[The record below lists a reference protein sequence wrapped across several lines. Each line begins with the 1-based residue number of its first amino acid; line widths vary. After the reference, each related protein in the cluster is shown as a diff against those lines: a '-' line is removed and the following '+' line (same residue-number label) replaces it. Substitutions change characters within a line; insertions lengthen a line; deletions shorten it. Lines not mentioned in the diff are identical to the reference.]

1 LRLSFSLYQDCGVV
15 HAGGQPATF
24 GFAFRARG
32 EFDLSGLSQLPFQTQ
47 VLFTRAD
54 GSVAVRV
61 VTAALPLS
69 DTGAMMDA
77 AAVAKGAAEQ
87 VAGLCKQGK
96 AEEARRHVVSAQA
109 TLAGTAHAKAF
120 AGVRALLER
129 GESLASD
136 EMAESLS
143 RLRNTSFASAKAQ

>member
-1 LRLSFSLYQDCGVV
+1 M
-15 HAGGQPATF
+15 
-24 GFAFRARG
+24 
-32 EFDLSGLSQLPFQTQ
+32 
-47 VLFTRAD
+47 LFTRGD

-69 DTGAMMDA
+69 DAGAMDA

-96 AEEARRHVVSAQA
+96 AEEARRHVVSVQA
-109 TLAGTAHAKAF
+109 TLAGTTHAKAF